1 MQIFG
6 KPKPQQGFSL
16 IEVLVAGLV
25 ITVGLVAMVTLQV
38 QAQNQALAA
47 HQRSLIGLYSQD
59 MQERLRANLCFL
71 NPQVDEDEDED
82 EDPKEKLQERIEGVA
97 VAGLNPFL
105 ADLHQEWRADH
116 MTGTRSG
123 WVSSLAADFA
133 EKNAS
138 PADEQADKI
147 IEDGYWR
154 FTLTITP
161 TAPMT
166 DTITQ
171 SLLIDYW
178 SEGCK

>member
-38 QAQNQALAA
+38 RAQNQALAA

-71 NPQVDEDEDED
+71 SSSDLSNFISNN
-82 EDPKEKLQERIEGVA
+82 LSGF
-97 VAGLNPFL
+97 LN
-105 ADLHQEWRADH
+105 DVHQEWRGDH
-116 MTGTRSG
+116 MTGSRSG
-123 WVSSLAADFA
+123 WTSSLEADFQG
-133 EKNAS
+133 ETS
-138 PADEQADKI
+138 QANQVDKVVS
-147 IEDGYWR
+147 DGYWR

>member
-1 MQIFG
+1 MQTFG
-6 KPKPQQGFSL
+6 KQKPQQGFSL

-38 QAQNQALAA
+38 RAQNQALAA

-82 EDPKEKLQERIEGVA
+82 PKEKLQERIEGVA

-105 ADLHQEWRADH
+105 ADLHQEWRGDH
-116 MTGTRSG
+116 MTGSRSG
-123 WVSSLAADFA
+123 WTSSLEADFQG
-133 EKNAS
+133 ETS
-138 PADEQADKI
+138 QANQVDKVVS
-147 IEDGYWR
+147 DGYWR

-178 SEGCK
+178 SGGCE

>member
-1 MQIFG
+1 M
-6 KPKPQQGFSL
+6 
-16 IEVLVAGLV
+16 V

-38 QAQNQALAA
+38 RAQNQALAA

-71 NPQVDEDEDED
+71 
-82 EDPKEKLQERIEGVA
+82 GVNINEA
-97 VAGLNPFL
+97 PAALENFINDTGTDGLNSFL
-105 ADLHQEWRADH
+105 SGLHEEWRADH
-116 MTGTRSG
+116 MTGSRSG
-123 WVSSLAADFA
+123 WTSSLAADFQ
-133 EKNAS
+133 NILGS
-138 PADEQADKI
+138 TDQATKVE
-147 IEDGYWR
+147 EDGYWR

-178 SEGCK
+178 SGGCK

>member
-1 MQIFG
+1 MQTFG
-6 KPKPQQGFSL
+6 KQQQGFSL

-25 ITVGLVAMVTLQV
+25 ITVGLVAMVTLQLRG
-38 QAQNQALAA
+38 QNQALAA

-71 NPQVDEDEDED
+71 SSEHDDLPNFISSN
-82 EDPKEKLQERIEGVA
+82 LSGF
-97 VAGLNPFL
+97 LN
-105 ADLHQEWRADH
+105 DVHQEWRGDH
-116 MTGTRSG
+116 MTGSRSG

-166 DTITQ
+166 GSISQ

-178 SEGCK
+178 SGGCNE

>member
-1 MQIFG
+1 MQTFG
-6 KPKPQQGFSL
+6 KQKPQQGFSL

-38 QAQNQALAA
+38 RAQNQALAA

-71 NPQVDEDEDED
+71 SSSDLSSFISNN
-82 EDPKEKLQERIEGVA
+82 LSGF
-97 VAGLNPFL
+97 LN
-105 ADLHQEWRADH
+105 DVHQEWRGDH
-116 MTGTRSG
+116 MTGSRSG
-123 WVSSLAADFA
+123 WTSSLEADFQG
-133 EKNAS
+133 ETS
-138 PADEQADKI
+138 QANQVDKVVS
-147 IEDGYWR
+147 DGYWR

-178 SEGCK
+178 SGGCK